1 MKIFRALLG
10 VWLVFVGVV
19 MTKMIQSIQPN
30 WDIAIGSF
38 MALVGVWLVNQSFDT
53 QTKRRKS

>member
-38 MALVGVWLVNQSFDT
+38 MALVGVWLVNQSLDT